1 MRYLDLFDISIN
13 TGRHFTYCIDA
24 NRVGNFGRFFN
35 HLCEPNMI
43 PIRMFRSHQDFR
55 FPLLGFFAS
64 REINPGDEIGF
75 DYGARFWDVKNQN
88 GIFCACGT
96 SSCKYNKIPKM
107 ILPLPNN

>member
-1 MRYLDLFDISIN
+1 
-13 TGRHFTYCIDA
+13 
-24 NRVGNFGRFFN
+24 
-35 HLCEPNMI
+35 
-43 PIRMFRSHQDFR
+43 MFRSHQDFR

-64 REINPGDEIGF
+64 RDINPGDEIGF

-107 ILPLPNN
+107 ILPLPRVRNPCHVYPMTWDMGHFFCHAMSNI